1 MNEHYKPNHSD
12 FLIHWTGK
20 DIDEKYDSGWTT
32 RSSSITNKTVTEL
45 YLKRLKSILKNGLWL
60 TKDPQSEF
68 LNINGNKI
76 KRPFVARTCFTE
88 YRLSSVRSH
97 ASDYGRLG
105 IGFKRPFV
113 LNRMGG
119 PMIYYQQ
126 KWADNWFFPPH
137 YEGVNSQYRSN
148 DFFACFLKPMIK
160 KESSD
165 ISMVY
170 RYYDESEWRIIY
182 SQEIEEHLKQQN
194 KTGIMKHFKKP
205 SNLECYINENNSCKP
220 EYLIPIR
227 DKESVLDEWFALIIY
242 PSIQVKVEAESD
254 KDIRD
259 LLNKRPNN
267 ETKEIEIKKIKNL
280 NYNKT
285 APWEKYNKV
294 TEIELDACR
303 NF

>member
-1 MNEHYKPNHSD
+1 MKESKRNMNEYYKPNHSD

-20 DIDEKYDSGWTT
+20 DIDEDYDPCWTT
-32 RSSSITNKTVTEL
+32 RSSSITNKIVTEL

-60 TKDPQSEF
+60 TKDQQSEF

-88 YRLSSVRSH
+88 LKLSSVRSH

-126 KWADNWFFPPH
+126 KWADNWFFPPY
-137 YEGVNSQYRSN
+137 YEGVNSQYKSN

-160 KESSD
+160 EESSD

-182 SQEIEEHLKQQN
+182 SPEIEEHLKKLN
-194 KTGIMKHFKKP
+194 KTSITEIFNKP
-205 SNLECYINENNSCKP
+205 SNMEEFETNNNSCKP
-220 EYLIPIR
+220 EYLI
-227 DKESVLDEWFALIIY
+227 SVQDEWLALIIY
-242 PSIQVKVEAESD
+242 PSIQVKVEAEAD
-254 KDIRD
+254 EDIRD
-259 LLNKRPNN
+259 LLY
-267 ETKEIEIKKIKNL
+267 KIKPFKKPTYKL
-280 NYNKT
+280 NYKKT
-285 APWEKYNKV
+285 RPWEPYNKL